1 MNVVFSDLLVRHEK
15 RMEIDFSALHDLI
28 NGGKNEG
35 KLKTFSLKKFC
46 HFNFLNSRI
55 YIHVRSVR

>member
-46 HFNFLNSRI
+46 HFTSEAFVEHDSFKSSI
-55 YIHVRSVR
+55 